1 MKPSTL
7 VALLVVILIAGVAF
21 ILWISGAFE
30 PAAPPPPIL
39 EPEPITSTL
48 IGAEPFTAT
57 GFGGISLTPTLIAE
71 PTVSHYT
78 IQPGDTLWKIAK
90 KFYND
95 GAKHKL
101 IADANKDKIP
111 NPNKLKVGTEIVIP
125 DAGVTSPSSMNEPS
139 GIGIAG
145 EDVKYY
151 TVKKGDT
158 LSSISKKFYGT
169 VNKRNAIVEAN
180 RDKLA
185 TEGTTL
191 KIGWKLLIPNES
203 SSKASSRS
211 GGTSLPPPMVDPK
224 IPDNQ
229 PSGAPE
235 EGPK

>member
-7 VALLVVILIAGVAF
+7 VAILVVILIAGVAF

-30 PAAPPPPIL
+30 PTASPPPPPP

-48 IGAEPFTAT
+48 VGAKPFTST
-57 GFGGISLTPTLIAE
+57 GLDSISLTPTVISE
-71 PTVSHYT
+71 PTFSYYT

-111 NPNKLKVGTEIVIP
+111 NPNKIKIGTEIVIP
-125 DAGVTSPSSMNEPS
+125 QSEPVGGAQMPPPAFGETS
-139 GIGIAG
+139 GIGMATNDG
-145 EDVKYY
+145 NYY

-169 VNKRNAIVEAN
+169 VNKRNVIVESN

-185 TEGTTL
+185 TEATTL
-191 KIGWKLLIPNES
+191 KIGWKLFIPNAS
-203 SSKASSRS
+203 SSKSSSRQ
-211 GGTSLPPPMVDPK
+211 GGTALPPEPK

-229 PSGAPE
+229 PFGAPE
-235 EGPK
+235 